1 MLPQSL
7 IHMYYYTLAPFLLAL
22 LAVCWIHPRLVRIAL
37 LKNIVDNPDARKLQ
51 RIPIPVLGG
60 VAVFF
65 GAVIGIAF
73 TSVFVDCSSLLT
85 IVAAMMVM
93 LYTGTMDDILDLSP
107 SLRFLIEIA
116 IVTLLIAV
124 TGHSIDHF
132 HGFWGLQSIS
142 EWIAWPL
149 TIFATVGI
157 INAINLIDGVDGLSS
172 GYCVMASFIF
182 GTVFFLAGD
191 ISMVIL
197 AAVSAG
203 ALIPFFFHNVFGKS
217 SKMFIGDGGTLVMGI
232 VLSSFVLHTLSNDSA
247 VANYV
252 NENFGLIPF
261 TLAVLSVPVFDTLR
275 VMTARIIRGTSPF
288 HPDKTHLHHLFIEL
302 GFSHAGTT
310 VSILSLNCL
319 VVLVQWMLY
328 ELGYSIDVQ
337 LYAVVLMGLLVTS
350 VFYYGMKRI
359 SPDGW
364 IKRLSSTL
372 ARMSHIE
379 RQGAFLLMQKFVDKI

>member
-1 MLPQSL
+1 
-7 IHMYYYTLAPFLLAL
+7 MYQYTLIPFLLAL

-37 LKNIVDNPDARKLQ
+37 MKNIVDNPDARKLQ

-65 GAVIGIAF
+65 GAVIGIGAMSAI
-73 TSVFVDCSSLLT
+73 TDCSSLLV

-116 IVTLLIAV
+116 LVALLITA
-124 TGHSIDHF
+124 TGHSIDNF
-132 HGFWGLQSIS
+132 HGLWGIWNVP
-142 EWIAWPL
+142 EWIALPL
-149 TIFATVGI
+149 TIFAAVGI

-182 GTVFFLAGD
+182 GSLFLMAGD
-191 ISMVIL
+191 IPMTIL

-232 VLSSFVLHTLSNDSA
+232 VLSSFVLHTLSDESLVSAYTNDT
-247 VANYV
+247 
-252 NENFGLIPF
+252 FGLVPF

-275 VMTARIIRGTSPF
+275 VMVARIVRGTSPF

-310 VSILSLNCL
+310 VCILTLNSL
-319 VVLVQWMLY
+319 VVLAHWLSY
-328 ELGYSIDVQ
+328 CLGCSIDEQ
-337 LYAVVLMGLLVTS
+337 LYIVVALGLSVTS
-350 VFYYGMKRI
+350 LYYYGMKRI
-359 SPDGW
+359 SAKGW
-364 IKRLSSTL
+364 IKRLTTLL
-372 ARMSHIE
+372 ARASHIE
-379 RQGAFLLMQKFVDKI
+379 RKGAFLLMQKLVDKV